1 MFSAGR
7 YIYKTKYID
16 FINTECAKYEINPTE
31 ILSIIKAESNFNP
44 DAVSSKNAIGLMQIT
59 LETANWCCEI
69 MNMDYVTKSDL
80 CVPETN
86 IKIGVYY
93 YNYLLDRYNNINT
106 ALAAYNAGEGRIS
119 DCRNLAA
126 AKGLDNSK
134 WDEIVK
140 VIPMMREESILE
152 EESVKL
158 GKFKGYETI
167 DYVESILSHYKAI
180 CEITSL

>member
-16 FINTECAKYEINPTE
+16 IINTECLKYEINPTE
-31 ILSIIKAESNFNP
+31 ILSLIKAESNFNP

-106 ALAAYNAGEGRIS
+106 ALAAYNAGMGNVDRWLTDEQF
-119 DCRNLAA
+119 
-126 AKGLDNSK
+126 SK
-134 WDEIVK
+134 DGTNITTTPYPETNRYITK
-140 VIPMMREESILE
+140 INNNIKIY
-152 EESVKL
+152 KL
-158 GKFKGYETI
+158 
-167 DYVESILSHYKAI
+167 LYK
-180 CEITSL
+180 EL

>member
-1 MFSAGR
+1 MAKFIKFILFLIIIFVLMFSAGR

-16 FINTECAKYEINPTE
+16 IINTECLKYEINPTE

-106 ALAAYNAGEGRIS
+106 ALAAYNAGMGNVDRWLTDEQF
-119 DCRNLAA
+119 
-126 AKGLDNSK
+126 SK
-134 WDEIVK
+134 DGTNITATPYPETNRYITK
-140 VIPMMREESILE
+140 INNNIKIY
-152 EESVKL
+152 KL
-158 GKFKGYETI
+158 
-167 DYVESILSHYKAI
+167 LYK
-180 CEITSL
+180 EL

>member
-1 MFSAGR
+1 MAKFIKFILFLIIIFVLMFSAGR

-16 FINTECAKYEINPTE
+16 IINTECAKYEINLTE

-106 ALAAYNAGEGRIS
+106 ALAAYNAGMGNVDRWLTDEQF
-119 DCRNLAA
+119 
-126 AKGLDNSK
+126 SK
-134 WDEIVK
+134 DGTNITTTPYPETNRYITK
-140 VIPMMREESILE
+140 INNNIKIY
-152 EESVKL
+152 KL
-158 GKFKGYETI
+158 
-167 DYVESILSHYKAI
+167 LYK
-180 CEITSL
+180 EL